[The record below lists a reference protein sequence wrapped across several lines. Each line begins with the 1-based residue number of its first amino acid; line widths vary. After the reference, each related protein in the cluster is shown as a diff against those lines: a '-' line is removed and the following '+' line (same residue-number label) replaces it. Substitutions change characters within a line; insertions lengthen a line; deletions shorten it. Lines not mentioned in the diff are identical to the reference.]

1 MNEAA
6 QAASAVVSSIP
17 KDSGAGG
24 WWALASAA
32 VTAMVPISYMAF
44 RKVRKDGSEEE
55 EGAVD
60 RRRVARDDDHTAVL
74 LKQQQDANAALLA
87 QQEKDRARI
96 DVLEK
101 RADTF
106 AGERNLSIAS
116 EARLL
121 GEVNALKE
129 RVAEGRIAREEA
141 KELVKSL
148 GVKLDK
154 LLADNTVLTAANIL
168 LKERVATL
176 EKQIEHLTPAPPTVH
191 TTDVIVDTN
200 WIDR

>member
-1 MNEAA
+1 MNEAQ
-6 QAASAVVSSIP
+6 QAAASVIAAIP
-17 KDSGAGG
+17 KDSGVGG

-60 RRRVARDDDHTAVL
+60 RRRVARDDDHTSIL

-148 GVKLDK
+148 GLKLDK
-154 LLADNTVLTAANIL
+154 LQADNTALTAANIL

-176 EKQIEHLTPAPPTVH
+176 EKQIEKLTPTSQNA
-191 TTDVIVDTN
+191 TDVEVDTN
-200 WIDR
+200 WTDR